1 MNYLLVV
8 SMINQLYLILI
19 DGNDDDGSQRDDD
32 ALLLP
37 SKSIITATATTATPS
52 SMIAMNEDV
61 PLLVSCSVIVNHT
74 LNPYI
79 TRVCCTILNRL
90 MMMVA
95 IFLCLSKINSL
106 KVKQSITAHITSE
119 IDTMMMIE

>member
-1 MNYLLVV
+1 
-8 SMINQLYLILI
+8 
-19 DGNDDDGSQRDDD
+19 
-32 ALLLP
+32 
-37 SKSIITATATTATPS
+37 
-52 SMIAMNEDV
+52 
-61 PLLVSCSVIVNHT
+61 
-74 LNPYI
+74 
-79 TRVCCTILNRL
+79 LNRL